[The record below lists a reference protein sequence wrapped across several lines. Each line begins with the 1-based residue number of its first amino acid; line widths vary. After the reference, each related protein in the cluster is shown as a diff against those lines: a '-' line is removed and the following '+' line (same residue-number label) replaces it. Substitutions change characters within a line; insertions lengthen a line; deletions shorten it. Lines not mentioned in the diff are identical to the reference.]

1 MNVLPITREGGL
13 LAKLRAMF
21 GPEAQIQEGDVRVE
35 KVLLAND
42 VAERFNLNGDG
53 QARRPLEVFIGLN
66 DLVIPYALKI
76 ALNKVDTTLPG
87 NNGNSQ
93 DITYPDLSVFN
104 NPATATAVSESDAL
118 NAVYSGAM
126 SIKANTIE
134 ILNTEQLRRF
144 KIIPQTQGAATT
156 LPETSEMMFVPI
168 IQPAIFSG
176 RDTNIL
182 EFTPA
187 PGSDQQLIGGAAGTQ
202 NVLVFHYKV
211 LVVRNG
217 AQPATWTEVSDILEQ
232 YTQNRVIL

>member
-1 MNVLPITREGGL
+1 MTVLPITREGGL

-21 GPEAQIQEGDVRVE
+21 GNEAQIQEGDVRLE
-35 KVLLAND
+35 KVLQAND
-42 VAERFNLNGDG
+42 VAERFNMNGDG

-66 DLVIPYALKI
+66 DLVVPDALKVAVNKQLLI
-76 ALNKVDTTLPG
+76 AG
-87 NNGNSQ
+87 NNGNAQ
-93 DITYPDLSVFN
+93 DITYPDLGVFN
-104 NPATATAVSESDAL
+104 VAATATAVSESDAL
-118 NAVYSGAM
+118 NAIWSGNI

-144 KIIPQTQGAATT
+144 KIIPQTQSTATT
-156 LPETSEMMFVPI
+156 LPMTDEESFVPI

-182 EFTPA
+182 EFQPA
-187 PGSDQQLIGGAAGTQ
+187 PGADLQQIAGDPATEL
-202 NVLVFHYKV
+202 NILVFHYKV

-217 AQPATWTEVSDILEQ
+217 AQPATWTQVSEILEK

>member
-13 LAKLRAMF
+13 LAKLRGMF
-21 GPEAQIQEGDVRVE
+21 GAEAQIQEGDVRVE
-35 KVLLAND
+35 KILLAND

-76 ALNKVDTTLPG
+76 AVNKVDTTLPG

-93 DITYPDLSVFN
+93 DITYPDLFVFDQA
-104 NPATATAVSESDAL
+104 ATATALSESDCL
-118 NAVYSGAM
+118 NAIWSGSM

-144 KIIPQTQGAATT
+144 KIVPFTQGTATT
-156 LPETSEMMFVPI
+156 LPQSSEKMFVPI

-187 PGSDQQLIGGAAGTQ
+187 PGSDLQQIGGAAGTQ
-202 NVLVFHYKV
+202 NILVFHYKV

-217 AQPATWTEVSDILEQ
+217 AQPATWNEVSEIIEQ

>member
-1 MNVLPITREGGL
+1 
-13 LAKLRAMF
+13 
-21 GPEAQIQEGDVRVE
+21 
-35 KVLLAND
+35 
-42 VAERFNLNGDG
+42 
-53 QARRPLEVFIGLN
+53 
-66 DLVIPYALKI
+66 
-76 ALNKVDTTLPG
+76 
-87 NNGNSQ
+87 
-93 DITYPDLSVFN
+93 
-104 NPATATAVSESDAL
+104 
-118 NAVYSGAM
+118 M

-156 LPETSEMMFVPI
+156 LPETSEKMFVPI

-176 RDTNIL
+176 GDTNIL

-187 PGSDQQLIGGAAGTQ
+187 PGSDQQLIGGVAGTQ

>member
-21 GPEAQIQEGDVRVE
+21 GPEAQIQEGDVRLE
-35 KVLLAND
+35 KLLAAND
-42 VAERFNLNGDG
+42 VAERFNMNGDG

-66 DLVIPYALKI
+66 DLVVPYALKVAI
-76 ALNKVDTTLPG
+76 NKVDTTLPG
-87 NNGNSQ
+87 NNGNSE
-93 DITYPDLSVFN
+93 DITYPDVGIFAAA
-104 NPATATAVSESDAL
+104 ATGTAVSESDAL
-118 NAVYSGAM
+118 NAIWSGNI

-144 KIIPQTQGAATT
+144 KIVPQTQSSATT
-156 LPETSEMMFVPI
+156 LPMTDESSFVPI

-176 RDTNIL
+176 RDTNVL
-182 EFTPA
+182 EFNPA
-187 PGSDQQLIGGAAGTQ
+187 PGADLQQIGGPAGED
-202 NVLVFHYKV
+202 NILVFHYKV

-217 AQPATWTEVSDILEQ
+217 AQPATWTQVSEILDK